1 MRTRFPAESALR
13 GEAAFATISRVDGAG
28 MKHGMAQSMVAGASM
43 QMFMRVLQSST
54 LGLEQLVRQAMASNP
69 VLEEEPPPE
78 PEVPEEDEWEMA
90 AVDPDAGRR
99 HDFLLASLSEKTS
112 LTEYLKEQAMHSALE
127 AALERAV
134 LLLIDELNPH
144 GFFDETPE
152 EAAERLGIGPPLLRR
167 ALDVLHDLEPAGV
180 GARDLRDSLSIQL
193 AQCGE
198 SEGLAARMLA
208 ECWEE
213 LVRHRYDVA
222 AKKLGVGME
231 EVREAA
237 SRIAR
242 LNPDPG
248 AAFAREEQA
257 SVSPDL
263 AVRTGE
269 DGYVEVVPVDGNV
282 PRLRIDGA
290 YREMMAERADDREV
304 RSYLSRCFREGR
316 DLMKAIADR
325 QATILAIGKAIA
337 SRQREFFLH
346 GPEALRPLKMEEVAG
361 DAGVHVSTVSRA
373 VNGKYLVCAWGL
385 YELRS
390 FFQAALPAVDENGNM
405 EGAGAS
411 AGAVQS
417 RMRALIAGEDAAKP
431 LSDAK
436 IEALLAQEGIAV
448 ARRTIAKYREQMKI
462 LPASLRKRR

>member
-1 MRTRFPAESALR
+1 
-13 GEAAFATISRVDGAG
+13 

-43 QMFMRVLQSST
+43 QMFMRVLQSSS

-78 PEVPEEDEWEMA
+78 PESPEDDDWEA
-90 AVDPDAGRR
+90 ASPADPDAGRK
-99 HDFLLASLSEKTS
+99 HDFLLESLSEKAS
-112 LTEYLKEQAMHSALE
+112 LIEYLKEQAMHSALE
-127 AALERAV
+127 PALERAV
-134 LLLIDELNPH
+134 LFLIDELNPH
-144 GFFDETPE
+144 GFFDDTPE
-152 EAAERLGIGPPLLRR
+152 EAAERLGIGPALLRR

-198 SEGLAARMLA
+198 SDGLAARLLA

-213 LVRHRYDVA
+213 LVRHRYNVA
-222 AKKLGVGME
+222 AKKIGVCVE

-237 SRIAR
+237 LRIAR

-248 AAFAREEQA
+248 AAFTREEQA

-269 DGYVEVVPVDGNV
+269 DGHVEVVPVEGNV

-290 YREMMAERADDREV
+290 YREMLAERADDREV

-337 SRQREFFLH
+337 ARQKEFFLH

-361 DAGVHVSTVSRA
+361 DAGVHVSTVSRS

-390 FFQAALPAVDENGNM
+390 FFQTALPAVDGNGNM

-411 AGAVQS
+411 SGAVQS
-417 RMRALIAGEDAAKP
+417 RMRAFIAGEDPAKP

-436 IEALLAQEGIAV
+436 IEALLAREGIAV

>member
-1 MRTRFPAESALR
+1 MS
-13 GEAAFATISRVDGAG
+13 
-28 MKHGMAQSMVAGASM
+28 HGMAQSMVAGASM
-43 QMFMRVLQSST
+43 QMFVRVLQSST

-69 VLEEEPPPE
+69 VLEEEPPLE
-78 PEVPEEDEWEMA
+78 PAASEGDGWEMPSPA
-90 AVDPDAGRR
+90 DPDAGRK
-99 HDFLLASLSEKTS
+99 HDFLLESLSEKAS
-112 LTEYLKEQAMHSALE
+112 LTEYLKEQAMHSALNQ
-127 AALERAV
+127 ALERAV

-144 GFFDETPE
+144 GFFDEAPE
-152 EAAERLGIGPPLLRR
+152 DAAARLGIGAPLLRR
-167 ALDVLHDLEPAGV
+167 ALGVLHDLEPAGV
-180 GARDLRDSLSIQL
+180 GARDLRESLLIQL

-198 SEGLAARMLA
+198 SGSLAVRLLE
-208 ECWEE
+208 ECWVE

-222 AKKLGVGME
+222 ARALGAGVE
-231 EVREAA
+231 QVQEAA
-237 SRIAR
+237 VRIAR

-257 SVSPDL
+257 AVAPDL

-269 DGYVEVVPVDGNV
+269 NGDVEVIPVEGNV
-282 PRLRIDGA
+282 PRLRIDGG
-290 YREMMAERADDREV
+290 YREMLAERADDREV
-304 RSYLSRCFREGR
+304 RSYLSRCFRDGR

-337 SRQREFFLH
+337 VRQKEFFLH
-346 GPEALRPLKMEEVAG
+346 GPDALRPLKMEDVAG

-385 YELRS
+385 FELRS
-390 FFQAALPAVDENGNM
+390 FFQVALPGVGGDGGAER
-405 EGAGAS
+405 AGAS

-417 RMRALIAGEDAAKP
+417 RMRAFIAGEDPTKP

-436 IEALLAQEGIAV
+436 IEALLSREGIAV

-462 LPASLRKRR
+462 LPASFRKRR